1 MALAER
7 PVGHQTSSLPRN
19 GPLALQ
25 RRAYFH
31 ASEDDSND
39 AGEETQTDA
48 RLTRGAIDIVKGL
61 EKKRQRRKE
70 KLFEKH
76 CRLRNKSK
84 NIKQHVV
91 LPGKGAEKMRRMGE
105 GLCAMRGRRQ
115 NEMEKVFESADKGTH
130 ILSY

>member
-48 RLTRGAIDIVKGL
+48 LPARGAIDIVKGL

-70 KLFEKH
+70 KFFQKN
-76 CRLRNKSK
+76 CNRKNKGDRK
-84 NIKQHVV
+84 PQ
-91 LPGKGAEKMRRMGE
+91 PGKGAERME
-105 GLCAMRGRRQ
+105 QLGLLLSGKTGARDPYM
-115 NEMEKVFESADKGTH
+115 MSA
-130 ILSY
+130 